1 MRPPRRV
8 LATLAGT
15 GLLLGAAVAQPV
27 STAAFPLSGCQLT
40 LSSFD
45 ADGTGID
52 TAIGGRPDATQ
63 HDPLRVSWGGT
74 LRWTREGRPGSTG
87 NGSWH
92 VDVFGLPTMLRGADN
107 AAESGVVEIGAG
119 IPFRFTG
126 LFYVSGRLSGPD
138 LSCSGGGWVRVMG
151 DPLSTLPFTMGLSLL
166 LVGLVLL
173 AVGARGRWL
182 PAVLGGALVGM
193 GVAIL
198 TVIYAT
204 LPIGEM
210 TPATLLASGIVVGVA
225 AGWYGSRQRAD
236 RPPRGASPA
245 G

>member
-8 LATLAGT
+8 LAALAGT
-15 GLLLGAAVAQPV
+15 GLLLGAAVGQPV

-45 ADGTGID
+45 ADGTEID
-52 TAIGGRPDATQ
+52 TAIGGSPDATQ

-74 LRWTREGRPGSTG
+74 LRWTREGSPGSTG
-87 NGSWH
+87 NGSWY
-92 VDVFGLPTMLRGADN
+92 VDVFGLPTMLRGADS
-107 AAESGVVEIGAG
+107 AESGVVEIGDG
-119 IPFRFTG
+119 IPFRFSG

-138 LSCSGGGWVRVMG
+138 LSCSGHGWVRVMG

-182 PAVLGGALVGM
+182 LAVLGGALVGM
-193 GVAIL
+193 GLAIL
-198 TVIYAT
+198 TVIYTT
-204 LPIGEM
+204 LPIGEA
-210 TPATLLASGIVVGVA
+210 TPALLIASGIVVGVV
-225 AGWYGSRQRAD
+225 AGWYGSRQRTD
-236 RPPRGASPA
+236 RPQRGASPA
-245 G
+245 S